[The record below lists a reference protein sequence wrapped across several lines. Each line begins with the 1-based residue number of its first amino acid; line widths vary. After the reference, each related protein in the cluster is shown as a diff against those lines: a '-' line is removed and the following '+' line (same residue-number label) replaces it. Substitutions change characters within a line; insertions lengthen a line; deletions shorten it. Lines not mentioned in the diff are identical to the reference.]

1 MSRLTAVIAIS
12 ALGIALAGQQLVSAG
27 RKPGNPG
34 AGDQVAADE
43 VAKLRRT
50 LTSEREAAA
59 LRERE
64 LLNEIADLEWELARR
79 TERQVEREQEW
90 LEFTRAI
97 SSLQVPTTPEAPEF
111 AREREE
117 VSEDLALEVL
127 RATEAAADA
136 RAASRAAE
144 LMRDLNSLLIA
155 EQVLALDVLEVG
167 RVHDGWTGPVV
178 VRLLDDRGRPTGS
191 LAADR
196 LRLELSRSGRSVT
209 LVFEDGHETHRGLAV
224 PFGTPSEPGSDRGGR
239 RRIHLPGVNP
249 EQWIELM
256 PELVDTEVLVDTPDD
271 GLWNPIELRLMLDQL
286 LRADTSSGHWR
297 QAAVGGVVGG
307 VLQDVQL
314 LELDRDGR
322 ELRRLFA
329 DRMRI
334 IVRGKGVEL
343 RLEDGVQVREA
354 RTAPFLDG
362 VYRLY
367 LPRAKA
373 DRWRAARLPGL
384 SGAQLESGPKGDR

>member
-1 MSRLTAVIAIS
+1 MMGRLTAVIGVGL
-12 ALGIALAGQQLVSAG
+12 LGIALAGQQLVSAS
-27 RKPGNPG
+27 RQ
-34 AGDQVAADE
+34 ATEAESADE
-43 VAKLRRT
+43 VAQLRAT
-50 LTSEREAAA
+50 LTAEREAAA

-64 LLNEIADLEWELARR
+64 LLLEIVNLKRELGRRANRQQAR
-79 TERQVEREQEW
+79 ELEW

-97 SSLQVPTTPEAPEF
+97 SSLEVPTTPTPPDF
-111 AREREE
+111 VREE
-117 VSEDLALEVL
+117 VTVDLATEVVKDIE
-127 RATEAAADA
+127 TAAEA
-136 RAASRAAE
+136 RAVARAAE

-209 LVFEDGHETHRGLAV
+209 LVFENGHERHRGLAV
-224 PFGTPSEPGSDRGGR
+224 PFGTPTEPGSDRGGL
-239 RRIHLPGVNP
+239 RRIYLPGVDP
-249 EQWIELM
+249 EPWIERM
-256 PELVDTEVLVDTPDD
+256 PELVDTNALVDTPDD
-271 GLWNPIELRLMLDQL
+271 GLWNPIELRLVLDQL

-297 QAAVGGVVGG
+297 QAEVGGVVGG

-314 LELDRDGR
+314 LELDQDGR

-329 DRMRI
+329 DSMRI
-334 IVRGKGVEL
+334 IVRGRGVEL
-343 RLEDGVQVREA
+343 RLEDGVQVRKA

-373 DRWRAARLPGL
+373 DRWRAAGLPGL
-384 SGAQLESGPKGDR
+384 SGARLETRPGDDR